1 MMDFTLPVAC
11 LCLASGAVLGVLY
24 LLLKLFRLMLG
35 GGKLWEA
42 VSDVIFCLLAAAVAF
57 LCALVVDQGRLRLV
71 QMILQGLGAWGVIV
85 ALEPFTSSLGRL
97 LRRLGSRLSWVKRLR
112 RRRATPKI
120 AGKGRAR
127 HKKSRGKRKKHEKP
141 LEKLM

>member
-11 LCLASGAVLGVLY
+11 LCLALGAALGALY
-24 LLLKLFRLMLG
+24 LLLKLFRLALG

-42 VSDVIFCLLAAAVAF
+42 VSDVIFCLLAAAAAF

-71 QMILQGLGAWGVIV
+71 QVVLQGLGAWGVIV
-85 ALEPFTSSLGRL
+85 ALEPFASGLGRL
-97 LRRLGSRLSWVKRLR
+97 LRRLRDRLSWLKRLR
-112 RRRATPKI
+112 RRRSTPKI
-120 AGKGRAR
+120 AGKGRAG
-127 HKKSRGKRKKHEKP
+127 HKKSGGKRKKHEKP